1 MSLTN
6 PSPYHRTYLAFI
18 RLSKAISAYRTTN
31 PSSPATFTLKL
42 APYQLYPDATQEGVN
57 KYEWYKNEKY
67 DGSEDRM
74 EKYMN
79 AMRDLGKQEGIEFDF
94 GGGVVANTL
103 HAHRVLQWSQKN
115 KEGGVALEGVKELYT
130 LYFEQRA
137 HPSSSETLVKAC
149 TAAGLGGEEAKKVVE
164 DDEEEL
170 AETKAAIQEQAGNGV
185 DSVPYVIFEGRKRDF
200 TLVGAKSVAEYE
212 KVLAQV
218 AKECT

>member
-1 MSLTN
+1 MT
-6 PSPYHRTYLAFI
+6 TYLGFI
-18 RLSKAISAYRTTN
+18 RLNKALANYRSTN

-74 EKYMN
+74 NKYMTV
-79 AMRDLGKQEGIEFDF
+79 MGDLGEQEGIEFDF

-103 HAHRVLQWSQKN
+103 HAHRVLQYLQNN
-115 KEGGVALEGVKELYT
+115 KEDGTALKAVKSLYT
-130 LYFEQRA
+130 QYFEQRA
-137 HPSSSETLVKAC
+137 HPSSYETLVKAC
-149 TAAGLGGEEAKKVVE
+149 TAAGLSEEEAVKLVE

-170 AETKAAIQEQAGNGV
+170 RETKAAIREQAGNGV

-200 TLVGAKSVAEYE
+200 TLVGAKTVAEYE
-212 KVLAQV
+212 KVLGQV
-218 AKECT
+218 AKECA

>member
-1 MSLTN
+1 MT
-6 PSPYHRTYLAFI
+6 TYLAFI
-18 RLSKAISAYRTTN
+18 RLTKALSNYRTTN
-31 PSSPATFTLKL
+31 PSPPATFTLKL

-79 AMRDLGKQEGIEFDF
+79 VMRDLGKQEGIQFDF

-103 HAHRVLQWSQKN
+103 HAHRMLQYLQNN
-115 KEGGVALEGVKELYT
+115 KEDGAALEAVKSLYT
-130 LYFEQRA
+130 QYFEQRA
-137 HPSSSETLVKAC
+137 HPSSTETLVKAC
-149 TAAGLGGEEAKKVVE
+149 TAAGLGEEEAVKLVE
-164 DDEEEL
+164 DSDEEL
-170 AETKAAIQEQAGNGV
+170 RETKAAIREQAGNGV
-185 DSVPYVIFEGRKRDF
+185 DSVPYVVFEGRKRDF
-200 TLVGAKSVAEYE
+200 TCVGAKSVAEYE

>member
-1 MSLTN
+1 MSLTH
-6 PSPYHRTYLAFI
+6 SSQYHRTYLGFI
-18 RLSKAISAYRTTN
+18 RLNQALSNYRTTN

-57 KYEWYKNEKY
+57 KYQWYKNEKY

-79 AMRDLGKQEGIEFDF
+79 VMRDLGKQEGIQFDF

-103 HAHRVLQWSQKN
+103 HAHRVLQWLQNN
-115 KEGGVALEGVKELYT
+115 KEDGAALEAVKELYT
-130 LYFEQRA
+130 RYFERRG

-149 TAAGLGGEEAKKVVE
+149 MAAGLGEEEAVKLVE
-164 DDEEEL
+164 DSDEEL
-170 AETKAAIQEQAGNGV
+170 NETKAAIREQAGNGV

-200 TLVGAKSVAEYE
+200 TLVGAKSVVEYE

-218 AKECT
+218 VKECS